1 MNSRLPNLVE
11 RAAEQLLKSG
21 NLDSSVSQL
30 LNKDATAKGGE
41 AGPTA
46 PVGLQ
51 GLGNL
56 ASPAA
61 PAGTTQLVAVPFS
74 DTVGN
79 AALVASGAS
88 APPVAAAIA
97 IGEQLAAPAI
107 VSGLDTAAPERVID
121 MSALERAG
129 MIDWGQAR
137 SRISEEFRIVQR
149 QVLRNAASPELIE
162 QGHANLIML
171 TSARPG
177 EGKSFVAL
185 NMASGI
191 ARQKDHDVLLVDID
205 YKHDSIGTA
214 LGLSGG
220 RGLLDLVTDPSLDP
234 EQVIV
239 KTGLNNLSILPIGQ
253 HAERSPELFAS
264 RQATRLIQSLGR
276 RYADR
281 LVILDAP
288 PCLATSEP
296 GVLASIVGQII
307 MVVEAEKTQREEV
320 EASMDIVH
328 ACPTI
333 TLLLNKAQVASR
345 FSFGAYASSY
355 AQPYTS

>member
-1 MNSRLPNLVE
+1 MNSKSPNLIE
-11 RAAEQLLKSG
+11 RAAEQLLKGG

-30 LNKDATAKGGE
+30 LNKDAAAKAVE
-41 AGPTA
+41 TGPA
-46 PVGLQ
+46 VPAGLQ

-56 ASPAA
+56 ASPMA
-61 PAGTTQLVAVPFS
+61 PAGVTQAAAAPFS
-74 DTVGN
+74 DTVERAVPAPAG
-79 AALVASGAS
+79 ASGLL
-88 APPVAAAIA
+88 V
-97 IGEQLAAPAI
+97 AAPA
-107 VSGLDTAAPERVID
+107 RVID

-162 QGHANLIML
+162 QGHSNLIML

-220 RGLLDLVTDPSLDP
+220 RGLLDLVTEMLRDQAD
-234 EQVIV
+234 
-239 KTGLNNLSILPIGQ
+239 LP
-253 HAERSPELFAS
+253 
-264 RQATRLIQSLGR
+264 
-276 RYADR
+276 D
-281 LVILDAP
+281 
-288 PCLATSEP
+288 
-296 GVLASIVGQII
+296 
-307 MVVEAEKTQREEV
+307 VVTI
-320 EASMDIVH
+320 SMDGLT
-328 ACPTI
+328 PTTV
-333 TLLLNKAQVASR
+333 TL
-345 FSFGAYASSY
+345 
-355 AQPYTS
+355 